1 MSNNNNN
8 NNKRILLVDDEPDIG
23 LSFKI
28 ALEDNG
34 FAVDVFDDP
43 EKASTDFKSDF
54 YDLLLLDIKMPNLD
68 GIEFYKRMKEIDNK
82 VKVCFITASEI
93 YYHEKIAKE
102 ILPLLG
108 ARRLFRKPIKI
119 GDLVNSLKKELGLT
133 RESDHGN
140 NGSQP
145 HCL

>member
-1 MSNNNNN
+1 MPNN

-43 EKASTDFKSDF
+43 EKASTDFKSDY

-68 GIEFYKRMKEIDNK
+68 GIGFYKRMKEIDKK

-93 YYHEKIAKE
+93 YYYESIAKE

-108 ARRLFRKPIKI
+108 SRCIFRKPIKI

-133 RESDHGN
+133 RGSDHGN

-145 HCL
+145 HYK

>member
-1 MSNNNNN
+1 MSNNNND
-8 NNKRILLVDDEPDIG
+8 KRILLVDDEPDIG

-43 EKASTDFKSDF
+43 EKASTNFKSDS

-93 YYHEKIAKE
+93 HYHEKIAKQL
-102 ILPLLG
+102 LPLLG
-108 ARRLFRKPIKI
+108 ARCLFRKPIKI
-119 GDLVNSLKKELGLT
+119 GVLVNSLKKELGLT
-133 RESDHGN
+133 RDSDHGN
-140 NGSQP
+140 NEPQP

>member
-1 MSNNNNN
+1 MSNNN

-43 EKASTDFKSDF
+43 EKASNNFKSDF

-68 GIEFYKRMKEIDNK
+68 GIEFYKRMKEIDKK
-82 VKVCFITASEI
+82 VKICFITASKL
-93 YYHEKIAKE
+93 YYYETIAKE
-102 ILPLLG
+102 ILTLLG
-108 ARRLFRKPIKI
+108 AHRLYRKPLKI
-119 GDLVNSLKKELGLT
+119 GD
-133 RESDHGN
+133 
-140 NGSQP
+140 
-145 HCL
+145 